1 MAAEIPSESPR
12 VVGAFTEHGASNTSL
27 FGLGRRVDGSERP
40 EVSEAPLVL
49 EL

>member
-1 MAAEIPSESPR
+1 MTAEIPLESPR
-12 VVGAFTEHGASNTSL
+12 VVRAFTEHGASNTSL